1 MKVIKRKKTAG
12 FLYLLLTIIFILN
25 IVRGPS
31 EYSFL
36 VQILSVYGYYAGLII
51 IAIMTLMQSLFYFS
65 KPFGHVWPDR
75 LIIYLYPFKKYDID
89 IKSLISYSELS
100 SNLIEVRDNNGT
112 NYRIHTKMIL
122 KDSNIQVLKDF
133 LKGNIEKNR
142 A

>member
-1 MKVIKRKKTAG
+1 
-12 FLYLLLTIIFILN
+12 
-25 IVRGPS
+25 
-31 EYSFL
+31 
-36 VQILSVYGYYAGLII
+36 
-51 IAIMTLMQSLFYFS
+51 MTLMQSLFYFS

-122 KDSNIQVLKDF
+122 EDSKIQVLKDF

>member
-25 IVRGPS
+25 IARGPS

-122 KDSNIQVLKDF
+122 EDSKIQVLKDF

>member
-12 FLYLLLTIIFILN
+12 FLYSLLTIIFILN

-122 KDSNIQVLKDF
+122 EDSKIQVLKDF

-142 A
+142 T

>member
-122 KDSNIQVLKDF
+122 EDSKIQVLKDF
-133 LKGNIEKNR
+133 LKSFN
-142 A
+142 

>member
-122 KDSNIQVLKDF
+122 EDSKIQVLKDF
-133 LKGNIEKNR
+133 LKGNVEKNR

>member
-122 KDSNIQVLKDF
+122 EDSKIQVLKDF